1 MEHLT
6 GFTKDWKDHVN
17 ETLHDHAKAVA
28 ELRAFRSWFL
38 GVALGMGIAVG
49 KFGPDLIV
57 SALKH

>member
-1 MEHLT
+1 MGNL
-6 GFTKDWKDHVN
+6 DQNWINHV
-17 ETLHDHAKAVA
+17 EKTIDDHAKSIA
-28 ELRAFRSWFL
+28 ELRAFRSWFF

>member
-1 MEHLT
+1 MENLT
-6 GFTKDWKDHVN
+6 GLTKDWKDHVN
-17 ETLHDHAKAVA
+17 ETLHDHAQAVRDYRTFKGW
-28 ELRAFRSWFL
+28 LF